1 MGSISSPSSVL
12 SSLFQTLSAQ
22 SPQLS
27 SILSTPN
34 VKAALEKAPVGDL
47 VTLSD
52 QALQLQETSLLFG
65 APAQNWETGSN
76 SVFQALE
83 SAVNPAPSSGT
94 DPIASI
100 ASNQQVQELDAFF
113 GAPAT
118 VNPPLLN
125 TLA

>member
-1 MGSISSPSSVL
+1 MGSTNSVL
-12 SSLFQTLSAQ
+12 SNFLQTLSTE

-27 SILSTPN
+27 SILSAPN
-34 VKAALEKAPVGDL
+34 VQSALEKAPEGDL
-47 VTLSD
+47 VKLSD

-65 APAQNWETGSN
+65 TPAQNWETGPN

-83 SAVNPAPSSGT
+83 SAVNPAPSSVT
-94 DPIASI
+94 NPIASI

-113 GAPAT
+113 GPPT
-118 VNPPLLN
+118 SVNPPLLN